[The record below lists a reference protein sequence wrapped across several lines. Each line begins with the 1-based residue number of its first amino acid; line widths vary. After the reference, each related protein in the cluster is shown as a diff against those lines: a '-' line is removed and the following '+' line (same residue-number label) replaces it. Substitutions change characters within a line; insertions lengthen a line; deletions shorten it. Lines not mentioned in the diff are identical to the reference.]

1 VCRARSGS
9 GRRGWQ
15 RDAREHE
22 LAFSVSYPVLIYGD
36 TERSP
41 ELRHEIPLAI
51 GDPFLYL
58 EADGQ
63 RAAVLSSLETDRVA
77 ALELDLELVSPES
90 LGSDE
95 ILAAGGGFREL
106 EEELCLR
113 ACGRF
118 GVGRARV
125 PAGFPLAL
133 ADRLRVAG
141 VAVECDPALFEDRRR
156 VKAGTELEGIR
167 RAQRAAEAG
176 MAAASAL
183 LRAAEADDGGLVLD
197 GAPLTCEQVRA
208 SVQAACRA
216 HGAQASDDLIV
227 RPGIR
232 GGLGHDAGSGPLPAG
247 EPITIDLWPRDG
259 ASACFA
265 DMTRTFVIGEP
276 PPEVVGYHAIA
287 LESLRR
293 AREAVRP
300 GVLGRDLHAL
310 ACEPFEAA
318 RIPTQRT
325 KAPGERLAEGF
336 YGGLGHGV
344 GLEVHEAPALGRAG
358 RYPLVAGDVVAL
370 EPGALHPRFGEVRV
384 EDLVLVTEDGGET
397 LTDYPHGLVP

>member
-1 VCRARSGS
+1 MCRARSGS

-208 SVQAACRA
+208 ASRRRAAHTGRRRA
-216 HGAQASDDLIV
+216 TTSSCV
-227 RPGIR
+227 P
-232 GGLGHDAGSGPLPAG
+232 
-247 EPITIDLWPRDG
+247 
-259 ASACFA
+259 ASAEGSVT
-265 DMTRTFVIGEP
+265 MPG
-276 PPEVVGYHAIA
+276 
-287 LESLRR
+287 R
-293 AREAVRP
+293 ARCRRVSRSPSISGRETARP
-300 GVLGRDLHAL
+300 
-310 ACEPFEAA
+310 
-318 RIPTQRT
+318 
-325 KAPGERLAEGF
+325 
-336 YGGLGHGV
+336 
-344 GLEVHEAPALGRAG
+344 PASQ
-358 RYPLVAGDVVAL
+358 
-370 EPGALHPRFGEVRV
+370 
-384 EDLVLVTEDGGET
+384 T
-397 LTDYPHGLVP
+397 